1 MATGIR
7 QSGKSRNNIRRRIGE
22 CFRYQGEIGG
32 IEVYLYVA
40 FDDTWGAWNDV
51 NMGFSGCG
59 TSYRR
64 IKKIKMTE
72 EQIKQLQPRQV
83 GESGGK
89 PLYEN
94 VSVLCIQEE

>member
-1 MATGIR
+1 
-7 QSGKSRNNIRRRIGE
+7 
-22 CFRYQGEIGG
+22 
-32 IEVYLYVA
+32 VYLYVA
-40 FDDTWGAWNDV
+40 FDDTWGAWHDV

-64 IKKIKMTE
+64 IKKIKLTE

-89 PLYEN
+89 PTIRK
-94 VSVLCIQEE
+94 CIRSMLTRRIEWRDYR